1 MARVSN
7 NLVVQGMSGSLEK
20 KILLK
25 HYGNITL
32 VTAFPDR
39 SMVKITDSQ
48 KKENGRFR
56 VAMAYARSQMA
67 DPASKAE
74 YQAIAKGLQRA
85 HNMAIADFY
94 QPPEIKS
101 IDFAQCKG
109 RINDP
114 ISIVAVDL
122 LKVVKLT
129 VSIMDVSGRLLESGD
144 ALMTGRWKWEYRLTN
159 NYSSI
164 EQMTAKVTAWDKPG
178 NSAECCEALK
188 NKERR

>member
-1 MARVSN
+1 MAHVSN

-56 VAMAYARSQMA
+56 AAMAYARSQMA
-67 DPASKAE
+67 DPVAKAE

-85 HNMAIADFY
+85 HNMAVADFY
-94 QPPEIKS
+94 HLPEIKS
-101 IDFAQCKG
+101 IDLAQCNG
-109 RINDP
+109 HTNDP
-114 ISIVAVDL
+114 VSIVAVDI

-129 VSIMDVSGRLLESGD
+129 VAITDASGKLVESGD
-144 ALMTGRWKWEYRLTN
+144 AQKTGRWNWEYRLTG
-159 NYSSI
+159 NYSTV
-164 EQMTAKVTAWDKPG
+164 EHLTVKVKAWDKPG
-178 NSAECCEALK
+178 NSAEYCEALK
-188 NKERR
+188 NKERG